1 MNLYIIS
8 TEEMTHDPR
17 HINWYIKRIESGGVR
32 VSFLTWRC
40 TKNIC
45 LWQSSIKPVYSF
57 LIQKYNGYL

>member
-1 MNLYIIS
+1 
-8 TEEMTHDPR
+8 MTHDPR